1 MILTDFAYIS
11 CERSIDRAGAK
22 GENSSI
28 LRLQAASVFSSLPL
42 PEILIN
48 SDDYGR
54 VWTLAERSAETQ
66 PYVSAY
72 LERELKRA
80 QVCDPWDPAGVSMGQ
95 RVLFRLDDEAQMRMG
110 RLCYPHRLIG
120 ERGHVTIMG
129 PVGAA
134 LIGMHRN
141 ATIEW
146 LDKERTR
153 TLTVLDYG
161 W

>member
-1 MILTDFAYIS
+1 VLPVIS
-11 CERSIDRAGAK
+11 
-22 GENSSI
+22 
-28 LRLQAASVFSSLPL
+28 SSLPL

-48 SDDYGR
+48 ADDYNR
-54 VWTLAERSAETQ
+54 VALLAERSVRTL

-72 LERELKRA
+72 LERELNRA
-80 QVCDPWDPAGVSMGQ
+80 EVCQPWQPAGVSMGQ
-95 RVLFRLDDEAQMRMG
+95 RVMFRLDDEPQV
-110 RLCYPHRLIG
+110 RLGVLNYPNRPFG
-120 ERGHVTIMG
+120 ERGNVPILG

-146 LDKERTR
+146 LDNERLR
-153 TLTVLDYG
+153 TLTVVDYG

>member
-1 MILTDFAYIS
+1 MPH
-11 CERSIDRAGAK
+11 
-22 GENSSI
+22 
-28 LRLQAASVFSSLPL
+28 VFPSLPL

-48 SDDYGR
+48 SDDFNR
-54 VWTLAERSAETQ
+54 VALLAERASERL

-72 LERELKRA
+72 LERELNRA
-80 QVCDPWDPAGVSMGQ
+80 EICDPWDPAGVSMGH
-95 RVLFRLDDEAQMRMG
+95 RVLFRLDDEPQARLG
-110 RLCYPHRLIG
+110 RLTWPNRRLW
-120 ERGHVTIMG
+120 ERGNVSILG

-134 LIGMHRN
+134 LLGMRRD

-146 LDKERTR
+146 LDEGRVR